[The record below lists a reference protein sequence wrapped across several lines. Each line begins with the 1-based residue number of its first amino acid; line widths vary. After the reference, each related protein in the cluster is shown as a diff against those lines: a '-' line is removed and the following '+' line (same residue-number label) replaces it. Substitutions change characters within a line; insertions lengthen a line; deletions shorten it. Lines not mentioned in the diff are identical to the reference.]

1 MSLFADLLD
10 ILRYILDYFGV
21 PPDMLLPVWENQLCG
36 QYRSIIRMI
45 GTNLPL
51 SPCPRVHFQ
60 IPLQAC
66 ARPSTLNSSDEN
78 CAVPSFA
85 DVMWVAHD
93 EGESYARLRNEVH
106 PLDGKPVAFF
116 TAPPTCLSVP
126 SQHAQGVLEKKTT
139 QPPTNSD
146 ALKKITALED
156 ELLRLRAQIAMIVT
170 TPPGPLCSEYES
182 ARAPGTPRMSR
193 LPQVLTSTPVP
204 APPPAPPP
212 LAPPLPPAPS
222 CATPDLSVTDLIRQ
236 RRAASRTEQSHRERA
251 LPSSSS
257 LPSMLDVLKDMNKVR
272 LRTVERS
279 PGGTPVMKKDKKI
292 ISSAD
297 PAALIAAALKRKFA
311 HRYKEDS
318 FDKEN
323 RPFETSPFG
332 SPEIPRL
339 PYQVTKGTGKLP
351 PLKSDLL
358 SLTPTIKA
366 NRT

>member
-93 EGESYARLRNEVH
+93 EGESYARVKISGWGPTKRLLN
-106 PLDGKPVAFF
+106 PLH
-116 TAPPTCLSVP
+116 LSCVLYNLSDEFP

-332 SPEIPRL
+332 SPEIPRK
-339 PYQVTKGTGKLP
+339 YVHNVRHSQH
-351 PLKSDLL
+351 
-358 SLTPTIKA
+358 KA
-366 NRT
+366 TL